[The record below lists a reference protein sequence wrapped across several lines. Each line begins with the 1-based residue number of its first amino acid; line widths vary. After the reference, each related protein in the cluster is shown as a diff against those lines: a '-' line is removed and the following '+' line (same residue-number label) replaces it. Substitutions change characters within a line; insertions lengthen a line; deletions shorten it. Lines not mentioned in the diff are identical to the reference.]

1 MRKSFLSVVLACCFV
16 FASQGQEEQ
25 LSARKAASNEAQ
37 IEATRH
43 IDALKSGTLI
53 VRISSGQKKR
63 AAMQLRASKAQL
75 KKFKSELYIENK
87 ELVEA
92 FLSIYTFSKVLFIY
106 DNDTDLLLSETK
118 PNVFVNP
125 KTLKVDKSI
134 TLNEKEPYYI
144 LETERIYF
152 ETQNSSSTGFVVL
165 DKDLNYL
172 KDPFPYY
179 IMRMEGFITQKSITV
194 MVEKLEKKLT
204 EFYAMYG
211 TKY

>member
-1 MRKSFLSVVLACCFV
+1 MIKSFLSVVLACCFV
-16 FASQGQEEQ
+16 FVAQGQEEQ

-106 DNDTDLLLSETK
+106 DNDTDLLLNETK